1 MTSRKS
7 SSAPVAARIL
17 LVDDNRSGL
26 AARKAI
32 LAELGHTV
40 DCADNATSGLELFER
55 NAYDLVVT
63 DFRMPDMNGVEFIAE
78 IRRRRPHV
86 PIVLLSGFVEALGLN
101 EKNTG
106 ADTVIMK
113 SAREVQHLT
122 SAVNRL
128 LKAAR
133 KPPASETSAAQSR
146 SRRQSAGNA

>member
-1 MTSRKS
+1 M
-7 SSAPVAARIL
+7 
-17 LVDDNRSGL
+17 DDNRSGL

-32 LAELGHTV
+32 LAELGYTV
-40 DCADNATSGLELFER
+40 DCAENAAGGLELFDR
-55 NAYDLVVT
+55 HGYDLVVT

-101 EKNTG
+101 ERNTG

-128 LKAAR
+128 LKASR
-133 KPPASETSAAQSR
+133 KPPSSEPARAQEKP
-146 SRRQSAGNA
+146 RRQARGSA

>member
-1 MTSRKS
+1 MTLRKS
-7 SSAPVAARIL
+7 SAAPVPARIL

-32 LAELGHTV
+32 LAELGYVV
-40 DCADNATSGLELFER
+40 DCAEDAAAGLKLFEKHQQ
-55 NAYDLVVT
+55 DLVVT
-63 DFRMPDMNGVEFIAE
+63 DFRMPDMDGAQFIAE
-78 IRRRRPHV
+78 LRRRRPDV

-101 EKNTG
+101 EHNTG

-113 SAREVQHLT
+113 NAREVQHLT

-133 KPPASETSAAQSR
+133 KPPASEPAPVRPLKKT
-146 SRRQSAGNA
+146 RRG

>member
-1 MTSRKS
+1 MTLRKS
-7 SSAPVAARIL
+7 SAVPVPARIL

-32 LAELGHTV
+32 LAELGYVV
-40 DCADNATSGLELFER
+40 DCAEDAAAGLKLFEKH
-55 NAYDLVVT
+55 NQDLVVT
-63 DFRMPDMNGVEFIAE
+63 DFRMPDMDGAQFIAE
-78 IRRRRPHV
+78 LRRRRPDV

-101 EKNTG
+101 EHNTG

-113 SAREVQHLT
+113 NAREVQHLT

-133 KPPASETSAAQSR
+133 KPPASESAPAR
-146 SRRQSAGNA
+146 PLKKTRRG